1 MTSQTLGRKQIL
13 SCHRRENGT
22 FCQDGV
28 RLHDVS
34 CSAEKPT
41 VCEAARFQETLPKAT
56 SIQKDPLE
64 ATEVAK
70 TRPDPTLSPEPT
82 RFSSSSSRDPSLSTS
97 RSPKS
102 LPASNFSQKTM
113 FPPSFSSRP
122 VVSSDFLFQPST
134 SSRPVKPLI
143 SAQPHFKEQGGPFS
157 PTLAGPSPAT
167 TPNITDTTQEV
178 RNIGV
183 GVESMFQIFHLSG
196 DEEQFVLWRDCSI
209 ISPS

>member
-102 LPASNFSQKTM
+102 LPASNFSQKPM

-122 VVSSDFLFQPST
+122 VVSSDFLFQPH
-134 SSRPVKPLI
+134 L
-143 SAQPHFKEQGGPFS
+143 KEQGGPFS
-157 PTLAGPSPAT
+157 RTLAGASLVT

-178 RNIGV
+178 RNEF
-183 GVESMFQIFHLSG
+183 GVESMFHIFHLSG
-196 DEEQFVLWRDCSI
+196 DEEQFVLWRDCRI

>member
-1 MTSQTLGRKQIL
+1 MASQTLGRKQIL

-82 RFSSSSSRDPSLSTS
+82 RFSSSSSRDLSLSTS

-196 DEEQFVLWRDCSI
+196 DEEQFVLWRDCRI

>member
-13 SCHRRENGT
+13 SCHRRDHGT

-102 LPASNFSQKTM
+102 LPASNFSQKTT

-134 SSRPVKPLI
+134 SSKPVKPSI
-143 SAQPHFKEQGGPFS
+143 
-157 PTLAGPSPAT
+157 TLTPAT
-167 TPNITDTTQEV
+167 TPNITDTAQEV

-196 DEEQFVLWRDCSI
+196 DEEQFVLWRDCRI